1 MPSSTEGMPSM
12 MNSHCQPLSPMAP
25 SSPSKSPE
33 TGAPMTEETG
43 TAMAKAA
50 RKRARYSA
58 GYQ

>member
-12 MNSHCQPLSPMAP
+12 MNSHCQPFSPITP
-25 SSPSKSPE
+25 SSPSNSPE
-33 TGAPMTEETG
+33 IGAPITVETG
-43 TAMAKAA
+43 TAMANAA

>member
-12 MNSHCQPLSPMAP
+12 MNSHCQPFRPIAP
-25 SSPSKSPE
+25 SSPSSRPE
-33 TGAPMTEETG
+33 TGAPITVETG